1 MIHEI
6 GKNFF
11 TIRSSEEDFH
21 RNIYLKQ
28 FISQDGKS
36 VNMLF
41 DPGTKLDLA
50 ALLPLLKEK
59 AGGINNT
66 HLIFLSHQ
74 DPDLTANIG
83 MLMSSA
89 PRSFLLT
96 SVDTWRLVKMHGL
109 PEKRVRTAESFD
121 SYVLRL
127 KHSGQRVRFVPA
139 RYCHFRGA
147 MMLYDYE
154 SRVLFTGDFLG
165 GVNTRKGEGI
175 YANEDSWEGIKLFHQ
190 LYMPSSRAVRK
201 TVERILMLNPLP
213 EVIAPQHGDV
223 IRGELVKEF
232 LERLRTLQ
240 VGIDLVDDN
249 VPELDLVVLGIN
261 SFLEL
266 MEINFPESYTAF
278 MDKFQKANNFTS
290 PFIFTNGK
298 VSGIKI
304 SPDNALLQIYGS
316 LGEISE
322 GEVHQHLKGMLMN
335 SLDQLDV
342 HFQVLDEVATEDPS
356 NSHGQG
362 SALSLNDMLE

>member
-11 TIRSSEEDFH
+11 SIRSSEEDFH

-28 FISQDGKS
+28 FIGQDGQS
-36 VNMLF
+36 VNLLF
-41 DPGTKLDLA
+41 DPGTKLDLST
-50 ALLPLLKEK
+50 LLPLLKEK
-59 AGGINNT
+59 AGGINHT

-83 MLMSSA
+83 MVMASA

-96 SVDTWRLVKMHGL
+96 SVDTWRLVKMYGL
-109 PEKRVRTAESFD
+109 PENRVRTVESFD
-121 SYVLRL
+121 SYQLRL
-127 KHSGQRVRFVPA
+127 KNSGHRVRFVPA

-175 YANEDSWEGIKLFHQ
+175 YATEDSWDGIKLFHQ
-190 LYMPSSRAVRK
+190 LYMPSSRAVSM
-201 TVERILMLNPLP
+201 TVERILRLNPLP

-223 IRGELVKEF
+223 IRGALVKEF
-232 LERLRTLQ
+232 LERLRELT

-249 VPELDLVVLGIN
+249 APELDLVMLGIN

-266 MEINFPESYTAF
+266 MEFNFPEIHAAF
-278 MDKFQKANNFTS
+278 MKKFQKGNDFTS
-290 PFIFTNGK
+290 PFIFTGGR
-298 VSGIKI
+298 VSSIKI
-304 SPDNALLQIYGS
+304 SPDNALLQVYGA
-316 LGEISE
+316 LGEIANA
-322 GEVHQHLKGMLMN
+322 EVLQHLKGMLMN

-342 HFQVLDEVATEDPS
+342 HFQVLGEENQVDGHPGAA
-356 NSHGQG
+356 G
-362 SALSLNDMLE
+362 SGSLSEILE